1 MMTIQL
7 VSIVIPSKPSLEH
20 QRWHEVRIENTR
32 SRVVSQLPIIGH
44 QCAALER
51 RALLLLGL
59 TEVEGG
65 IDLEVDGARED
76 EVDVVSGDDVCDEDV
91 RAEEVVGVEEA
102 DEDSEEV
109 EKAIGVVEDGM
120 KVDEDVLSLREELDA
135 ADVLTLEE
143 VGAAVLLAWLLDPPP
158 AVPDGDL
165 SSAIYP

>member
-1 MMTIQL
+1 ML
-7 VSIVIPSKPSLEH
+7 L
-20 QRWHEVRIENTR
+20 
-32 SRVVSQLPIIGH
+32 SR
-44 QCAALER
+44 
-51 RALLLLGL
+51 L

-65 IDLEVDGARED
+65 IELEVGGAREE

-102 DEDSEEV
+102 DEDSEE
-109 EKAIGVVEDGM
+109 EKAIGVVEEDGM
-120 KVDEDVLSLREELDA
+120 KVDEDVLSAREELDA
-135 ADVLTLEE
+135 VDVLTLEE